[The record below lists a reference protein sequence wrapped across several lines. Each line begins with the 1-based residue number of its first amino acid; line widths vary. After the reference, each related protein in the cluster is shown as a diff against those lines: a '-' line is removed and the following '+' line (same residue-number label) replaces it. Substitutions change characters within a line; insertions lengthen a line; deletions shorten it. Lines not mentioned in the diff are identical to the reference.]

1 MKATF
6 ELSDAK
12 PHPIDGS
19 FAIAPEE
26 RRRRI
31 RAADVPWGKPT
42 VSSIRYPSDLCV
54 RKPATEVIVVARGHA
69 PGDIPVPFFDA
80 GVRVG
85 RVAKTVRLTGPRVW
99 LPDGAGVGE
108 SGPINVLE
116 IRYEHAFGGSDFT
129 DMNHPVEDAR
139 NPVGRGVARHPS
151 ALSMKEAPQME
162 DPKEPIGDIK
172 SKPKPTGLGPIGRS
186 WEPRRKYFGTYSSDW
201 VKTRAPLPPPD
212 FDDRANLSAPAE
224 LIAAGYLEG
233 GEEGA
238 ITNLSPGGGVITFR
252 LPVFRV
258 VVTFR
263 AKGMETV
270 VVKPKIDTVVID
282 TLAVPPPMV
291 RPKGQSAWVC
301 PLSIELVARASVSA
315 PRRWGAAEI
324 SVEEARK

>member
-6 ELSDAK
+6 ELTDAK

-19 FAIAPEE
+19 FAVAPEE
-26 RRRRI
+26 RRRGI

-54 RKPATEVIVVARGHA
+54 RKPASEVIVVARAHA
-69 PGDIPVPFFDA
+69 PGDVPVPSFDA

-85 RVAKTVRLTGPRVW
+85 RLSKIVRVTGPRMW
-99 LPDGAGVGE
+99 LPDGAGVTE
-108 SGPINVLE
+108 PGPINMLE

-129 DMNHPVEDAR
+129 DMNHPVEDPR
-139 NPVGRGVARHPS
+139 NPVGRGVVRHPS
-151 ALSMKEAPQME
+151 LLTKREAPQLE

-186 WEPRRKYFGTYSSDW
+186 WEPRRRYFGTYSSDW

-224 LIAAGYLEG
+224 LVAAGYLEG

-238 ITNLSPGGGVITFR
+238 ITNLSPGGGVISFR

-258 VVTFR
+258 MISFR
-263 AKGMETV
+263 AKGMESV
-270 VVKPKIDTVVID
+270 VVKPRIDTVVVD
-282 TLAVPPPMV
+282 TLAVPPPQV

-301 PLSIELVARASVSA
+301 PLVIELVARASVPA

-324 SVEEARK
+324 SVEEVRK